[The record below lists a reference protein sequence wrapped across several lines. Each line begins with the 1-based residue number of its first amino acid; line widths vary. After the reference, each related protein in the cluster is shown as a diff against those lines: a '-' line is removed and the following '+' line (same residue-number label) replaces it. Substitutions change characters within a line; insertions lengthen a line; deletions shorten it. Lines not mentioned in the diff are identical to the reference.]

1 MTTGAHAW
9 GSAGLA
15 TRWRGGDTYN
25 HRHPRHSGSALSDGP
40 LMGHGAALKESM
52 RVVLILAACA
62 LAGCMQLPQAPQTT
76 QTGKPTPR
84 TVPELLALKTAD
96 FQSPQNAAAGEQ
108 ALREAQLQA
117 ARATLALPPGPE
129 LDARLPAALE
139 AVALFNTE
147 KPKAREQLMA
157 ALPALAQKP
166 PAYQRSVLSFAHT
179 LFWNDAAPLIKPL
192 LPALTTPREFAI
204 AAYTVLRAE
213 PQVEMRQALRDQ
225 LLKSFP
231 DWQMEPRLRALERRL
246 WVGVAGDLAQRPPL
260 VDLLAA
266 PLRPGYPVV
275 YSFQRANRER
285 TGLALVRGADGRF
298 VRNADGS
305 YFSIAQLALAR
316 TNLPGTITNGNTPQ
330 GLFAVRGT
338 GTAQTNPW
346 IGPTPYLESLLPR
359 EGSVAEFEHADVA
372 GEWSDE
378 RYAAFLPASWR
389 GYFPIW
395 ETYLAGQAG
404 RDEILLHGNAIN
416 PAYYQGELFYP
427 APPQA
432 GCMIAMEYWS
442 KDDGSLLYSD
452 QLALL
457 KAFASTGRDQGYV
470 LVVELDDQQRPVVM
484 ADVVDAVRAAER
496 KVAP

>member
-1 MTTGAHAW
+1 MMPLLRVGP
-9 GSAGLA
+9 GGLA
-15 TRWRGGDTYN
+15 EGETYN
-25 HRHPRHSGSALSDGP
+25 RWQVARVASSLRAVAP
-40 LMGHGAALKESM
+40 LPPM
-52 RVVLILAACA
+52 RVLLILAACA
-62 LAGCMQLPQAPQTT
+62 LTGCMQLPQAPQVSAPP
-76 QTGKPTPR
+76 KR
-84 TVPELLALKTAD
+84 TVPELLALKTVD
-96 FQSPQNAAAGEQ
+96 FQSPQNSAAGEQ

-129 LDARLPAALE
+129 LDAKLPEALE

-147 KPKAREQLMA
+147 KPQARAQLLA
-157 ALPALAQKP
+157 ALPTLAQKP
-166 PAYQRSVLSFAHT
+166 PAYQRAVLSFAHT
-179 LFWNDAAPLIKPL
+179 LFWADAAPLVEPL
-192 LPALTTPREFAI
+192 LPHIATPREFAI
-204 AAYTVLRAE
+204 GAYTVLRADDGE
-213 PQVEMRQALRDQ
+213 ATRQRLRAR
-225 LLKSFP
+225 LLASFAQ
-231 DWQMEPRLRALERRL
+231 WQDEPRLRALEWRL
-246 WVGVAGDLAQRPPL
+246 RTPAASALAQRPPL
-260 VDLLAA
+260 EDLLAA

-285 TGLALVRGADGRF
+285 SGLALVRGADGRF
-298 VRNADGS
+298 ARNGDGS

-330 GLFAVRGT
+330 GLFSVRGT

-372 GEWSDE
+372 AEWSDE
-378 RYAAFLPASWR
+378 RYASFLPASWR

-395 ETYLAGQAG
+395 EAYLAGQAG

-416 PAYYQGELFYP
+416 PAYYQGETFYP

-442 KDDGSLLYSD
+442 KDDGRLLYSD

-457 KAFASTGRDQGYV
+457 KAFASSGRDQGYV
-470 LVVELDDQQRPVVM
+470 LVVELDDQQRPVVL
-484 ADVVDAVRAAER
+484 ADVVDAVQAAER
-496 KVAP
+496 RMTR